1 MPRKKQIPSK
11 RPAACGGCAPPPG
24 FRPDEAEAAPTSI
37 DKLTFQRVVDEVL
50 HDIDPSLDIT
60 THATLTLQAAAE
72 KHMRIILCDAQVAA
86 TFSRREMTA
95 RDILLAR
102 RLRGD

>member
-11 RPAACGGCAPPPG
+11 RPGGGAQPPPG
-24 FRPDEAEAAPTSI
+24 FRPYEAEAAPTTI
-37 DKLTFQRVVDEVL
+37 DKLLFQRVVDEVL
-50 HDIDPSLDIT
+50 HVIDPSLDIT
-60 THATLTLQAAAE
+60 THATLTVQAAAE
-72 KHMRIILCDAQVAA
+72 KYVREMLCDAQVAA

-102 RLRGD
+102 RIRGG